1 MLFVMHLALILVAT
15 AAESPGPWSW
25 LTSARDGQKPEDREG
40 HAAVQI
46 GDLSFIMGGC
56 QLDIKC
62 FADVWSYDAS
72 NGIWTIVETSGEG
85 PSSRGGH
92 TAVAFGQDML
102 IFGGANSDETY
113 NDVYKLD
120 TTTGRWYRGVAAT
133 EDKPPARTGHASA
146 SHRDGQLFV
155 HGGYSDDGRYLDD
168 MWLLELQDP
177 RTGGDE
183 ASFSFSWRQ
192 VVQAGSIPPARES
205 HSLTAVNGKLVLIGG
220 YTTGGLLEHDV
231 SVFDP
236 DSGTWAVPTPANPY
250 PGARQGHSATRHGR
264 RVILAGG
271 CDISSQRHM
280 CYGDVWE
287 LDTTS
292 WLWTARTPAAAG
304 FAPRE
309 GHSATF
315 RGGDLVIFGG
325 CEMGTRCY
333 SDTVMLQ
340 TQDPCPDNCSGQG
353 SCESGTYCVCNN
365 GFGSHD
371 CSQVL
376 QGTAAAS
383 PVPSKQVSSPTLE
396 VPPPNAL
403 ASVMPQRATI
413 SRCPMD
419 CCARGACQQGSCHC
433 KPGWRGASCSVP
445 ESMFVV
451 AQQAV
456 RDRAQSLRSE
466 AASQEMQAQEADQ
479 LLRSLQSNTGSEG
492 TDAKLQVAQ
501 LIQRTRDLRQESVGL
516 RRQAEQLDRSD
527 PAVVG
532 VEGLLSPQSCGAVD
546 ASEIAAFHSQLS
558 TKSRKVGLLRE
569 SSTPKRRNKDFG
581 IYTNNTEIKP
591 GVQKPEC
598 EDNCNYRGVC
608 EEGVCYCEPGHYGK
622 TCASVRHSK
631 KGTISLTKVLII
643 GACCAGGALLVSL
656 GALMIMERKKKSM
669 EQSMGYRV

>member
-1 MLFVMHLALILVAT
+1 MQFALIL
-15 AAESPGPWSW
+15 AAAAADAQGPWSW
-25 LTSARDGQKPEDREG
+25 LSSAGDCQKPEDREG

-72 NGIWTIVETSGEG
+72 NGIWTTVETSGEG
-85 PSSRGGH
+85 PSARGGH

-120 TTTGRWYRGVAAT
+120 TTTGRWYRGLAAA
-133 EDKPPARTGHASA
+133 ENKPPARTGHASA
-146 SHRDGQLFV
+146 SHRDGQLFI

-168 MWLLELQDP
+168 MWLLELQTP
-177 RTGGDE
+177 RTPSDE
-183 ASFSFSWRQ
+183 ASFSYSWHQ

-250 PGARQGHSATRHGR
+250 PGARQGHSATRHGH

-292 WLWTARTPAAAG
+292 WSWTVRTPAAAG

-315 RGGDLVIFGG
+315 RGGDLVVFGG
-325 CEMGTRCY
+325 CEMGTKCY
-333 SDTVMLQ
+333 SDTLLLQ
-340 TQDPCPDNCSGQG
+340 TQDPCPDDCTGQG
-353 SCESGTYCVCNN
+353 LCESGMYCLCNN

-376 QGTAAAS
+376 QGMPAAA
-383 PVPSKQVSSPTLE
+383 PVLPPPVASASAV
-396 VPPPNAL
+396 VPPVQAL
-403 ASVMPQRATI
+403 RSVMPQRA
-413 SRCPMD
+413 SSSHCPLD
-419 CCARGACQQGSCHC
+419 CCARGACQLGSCHC
-433 KPGWRGASCSVP
+433 KPGWRGDSCSVP
-445 ESMFVV
+445 ESMFFV

-456 RDRAQSLRSE
+456 KDRAQSLLSE

-479 LLRSLQSNTGSEG
+479 LLRSLQSNTGADG
-492 TDAKLQVAQ
+492 RLQAAQ
-501 LIQRTRDLRQESVGL
+501 LIQRTRGL
-516 RRQAEQLDRSD
+516 REQAAALRKQADQLERSD

-532 VEGLLSPQSCGAVD
+532 VEGLLSQQSCGAAD

-558 TKSRKVGLLRE
+558 TKSRKVAVVRE
-569 SSTPKRRNKDFG
+569 KPTPKRENQDFG
-581 IYTNNTEIKP
+581 IYQNNSEVKS

-631 KGTISLTKVLII
+631 KGTISLTKALII

-656 GALMIMERKKKSM
+656 GALMILERKKKSM